1 MELQEVLVSDSILG
15 KCRLLIE
22 TNGSSAVGTKIFL
35 QYPDGAK
42 EIIGGISEAK
52 FNASIRGNMPVNWA
66 FHFANDEYKQ
76 RFLNKLTGVI
86 YERA

>member
-22 TNGSSAVGTKIFL
+22 TNGSSAVGTIIYL
-35 QYPDGAK
+35 EHPDGAK
-42 EIIGGISEAK
+42 ERIGGIQEAK
-52 FNASIRGNMPVNWA
+52 FNASIKGNMPINWA
-66 FHFANDEYKQ
+66 FQFATDEYKQ
-76 RFLNKLTGVI
+76 RFLNKLQGVI